1 MLMHVR
7 AKRQI
12 SNCCQLLVIRTNA
25 HACPRY
31 RSRRGAPGDVAFDL
45 ACVTLAS
52 APLYLSPRYL
62 LSEGLAGNDQVG
74 DQQLDAKPKSPCKP
88 HARLTGTEELR
99 ELECGLQT
107 ASFRAPAVGLRITQ
121 FVLPAVTGYGF
132 KLVARERHV
141 RFPILYNRNEQYA
154 RPSLGKYVNACSCR
168 GMVLPGRHHDAIAS
182 SHRHRRH
189 MQRATPI
196 PCMRPHWC
204 PRYASRARMGYQR
217 SWSSP
222 DVSACFDRSRQ
233 ARDALCIGYPT

>member
-88 HARLTGTEELR
+88 CARLTGTEELR
-99 ELECGLQT
+99 ELDRGLQT
-107 ASFRAPAVGLRITQ
+107 APFSCARGGSRITHTV
-121 FVLPAVTGYGF
+121 FPAVTGTV
-132 KLVARERHV
+132 LNSSPENVTSVSR
-141 RFPILYNRNEQYA
+141 ILYNRNEQYA

-189 MQRATPI
+189 MQRVTSYSMYAPTLVSSI
-196 PCMRPHWC
+196 CVTC
-204 PRYASRARMGYQR
+204 PDGVPTIVVLSRCLSLLR
-217 SWSSP
+217 S
-222 DVSACFDRSRQ
+222 
-233 ARDALCIGYPT
+233 